1 MSRLRVNPD
10 DAARAAF
17 RQEVKVKR
25 AYLDM
30 SQSALATELN
40 IGPSSMSLLLSD
52 PDKIS
57 VGRLRAMNKALGL
70 DPAVLLALIG
80 CKQQKKGSDY
90 AL

>member
-1 MSRLRVNPD
+1 MSRPRVNPD

-30 SQSALATELN
+30 PQSALAAELN
-40 IGPSSMSLLLSD
+40 IGPASMSLLLSD

-57 VGRLRAMNKALGL
+57 VGRLRVMNKTLGL
-70 DPAVLLALIG
+70 DPEILLALLG
-80 CKQQKKGSDY
+80 CKPQTKGRC
-90 AL
+90 